1 LPSDT
6 APVPPNAP
14 AGTTPPATTPDGGS
28 PSAVARS
35 TSSLQINGRTEEVRL
50 AMAWNGGVSLAVW
63 MGGVAVEL
71 DAARRAHLG
80 AGAADPGRTIYAAL
94 CRALNRI
101 LVIDILTG
109 ASAGGINGA
118 LLGAVIT
125 HQRRLDAGYLR
136 NRWIALGN
144 FSDLLRPTNANA
156 PPSLMDGNYFAR
168 EVLRTFHDCL
178 GEGSDNKAAALGELE
193 LSPSDYLPAEVVLDV
208 QSTNVLGLQRGIPD
222 EWGEFFYAREY
233 RAPIR
238 FRRLEDYTAAAL
250 STASRASASFPAAF
264 QPAEIKDQAAALAG
278 YEGMTRW
285 GIDGGLLENAPIEA
299 AIELIPRRSADRRV
313 RRFVCYINA
322 DPPGKA
328 AVPDEPAMPDLQAV
342 LGYTVNLPRDGRVID
357 ELIAIENAF
366 RRGEAAGDALPP
378 LVKLPHRCLGQTAE
392 ALLDA
397 YRRQRA
403 LGSLEQITAEPGLP
417 PRPGL
422 ARTIFN
428 RLDAENK
435 LSLPWVP
442 PVGSLYVSLE
452 DWRWG
457 IRAAQRVLFLELDL
471 LRLEGSPELLVETRG
486 QIDSAISALDAVAER
501 LRTTG
506 SVREATSELRDAPD
520 LDAHLTALDGLFDE
534 FRSEIRAPLESATN
548 IFLEAIDPTLR
559 DLLLDG
565 MAEREMDGVS
575 FFVWRALAVE
585 VIRRAFVADHEIDT
599 AQTLRFAQLTPVVPC
614 PVMTATPFSDR
625 GPDSARDKLTGIDLG
640 HFAGFYR
647 GSWRA
652 NDFMWGRLDG
662 AARIVDFLLD
672 GAQPDDQASSG
683 LAAALVPLD
692 DDPDAVDRR
701 NLVRE
706 ALLDTNAGNGGV
718 PPESPAEL
726 RELIGE
732 LINSDLGV
740 DGAKLTRVL
749 CARAAQYEC
758 LRDEIPVLA
767 EQTVADSNLGCF
779 TEPIKLDSDTTLEQI
794 RELRVFGDGNEPL
807 PERLGRGSRDE
818 STSALALRT
827 VSHAALVSLATAR
840 SLRLPLAR
848 VAGPVRIPFLLVSG
862 LTSRARGKR
871 TAAGAAYAG
880 AAAYIT
886 ARLLTSQAGKG
897 TQLDTVTSLA
907 TIVLWIAMLAVAAF
921 VAVPAWRA
929 WRSEQVIRRLGQGA
943 WTAALLAAGGGVIV
957 LWAFVELGAWET
969 LTAST
974 SQPPPP
980 EWMLWLVLATLGPVA
995 ILVRKLPA
1003 LGPVKTPIGLAADH
1017 LDTGG
1022 VLTALVVLVASAILY
1037 AWSVSTLWDA
1047 ARADNGGGW
1056 DWIGLILI
1064 VVATLLGLAYAL
1076 FQHWRGRGQPL
1087 SSTSSE

>member
-1 LPSDT
+1 MLE
-6 APVPPNAP
+6 
-14 AGTTPPATTPDGGS
+14 
-28 PSAVARS
+28 SAAARS

-63 MGGVAVEL
+63 MGGVAAEL

-125 HQRRLDAGYLR
+125 HTRRLDAGYLR

-156 PPSLMDGNYFAR
+156 PPSLMDGKYFAR

-178 GEGSDNKAAALGELE
+178 GEGSDSQAAALGELE
-193 LSPSDYLPAEVVLDV
+193 LSPSDYLPAEVLLDV
-208 QSTNVLGLQRGIPD
+208 QSTNVFGLQRGIPD
-222 EWGEFFYAREY
+222 HWGEFFYAREY

-238 FRRLEDYTAAAL
+238 FRGPEDYTAEALATAA
-250 STASRASASFPAAF
+250 RASASFPAAF
-264 QPAEIKDQAAALAG
+264 EPAEINDQAAALAG
-278 YEGMTRW
+278 YEGKTRW

-328 AVPDEPAMPDLQAV
+328 PVPDEPSMPDLQAV

-378 LVKLPHRCLGQTAE
+378 LAKLPHECLAQTAE

-422 ARTIFN
+422 ARAIFN
-428 RLDAENK
+428 RLDAADN

-442 PVGSLYVSLE
+442 PAGGLEVSLD

-471 LRLEGSPELLVETRG
+471 LRLEGSPDRLVETRG
-486 QIDSAISALDAVAER
+486 PIDSAIHALDTVAER
-501 LRTTG
+501 LRSTG

-520 LDAHLTALDGLFDE
+520 LDAHLNALDGLFDE
-534 FRSEIRAPLESATN
+534 FRAEIREPLESATN
-548 IFLEAIDPTLR
+548 AFLEAIDPPLSAS
-559 DLLLDG
+559 LLDG
-565 MAEREMDGVS
+565 MVARGMDPAT
-575 FFVWRALAVE
+575 FFIWRALAVE

-599 AQTLRFAQLTPVVPC
+599 AQTLRFAQITPVVPC

-647 GSWRA
+647 ASWRA

-662 AARIVDFLLD
+662 AARIVDLLLD
-672 GAQPDDQASSG
+672 GAQPDDQASSN

-706 ALLDTNAGNGGV
+706 ALLDTSAGYGGV
-718 PPESPAEL
+718 PPESPSGL
-726 RELIGE
+726 RELVAE
-732 LINSDLGV
+732 LVAADLGV

-758 LRDEIPVLA
+758 LRDEIPVLV
-767 EQTVADSNLGCF
+767 EQTAADSKLDCF
-779 TEPIKLDSDTTLEQI
+779 TEPIKLESETTFEQI
-794 RELRVFGDGNEPL
+794 RELRVSVESPKPL

-818 STSALALRT
+818 LTSTLALRT
-827 VSHAALVSLATAR
+827 VSHATLVALATAR
-840 SLRLPLAR
+840 SLRVPI
-848 VAGPVRIPFLLVSG
+848 GKIIDPVRLPFLSVAG
-862 LTSRARGKR
+862 LTSRGWGKR
-871 TAAGAAYAG
+871 AAAGAAYAG
-880 AAAYIT
+880 AGAYIT
-886 ARLLTSQAGKG
+886 ARLLTSQAGEG
-897 TQLDTVTSLA
+897 TQLNTVTSLA
-907 TIVLWIAMLAVAAF
+907 TIVLWIAALAVVAF

-943 WTAALLAAGGGVIV
+943 WTAGLLAAGGGVIV
-957 LWAFVELGAWET
+957 FWAFVELGTWET

-974 SQPPPP
+974 GQTPP
-980 EWMLWLVLATLGPVA
+980 EWMLWFVLAVLGPVA

-1003 LGPVKTPIGLAADH
+1003 LGPVQTPMGWAAER

-1022 VLTALVVLVASAILY
+1022 VLTALVVLGASAILY

-1047 ARADNGGGW
+1047 ARDENSSGW
-1056 DWIGLILI
+1056 DWIGLVLV
-1064 VVATLLGLAYAL
+1064 VVATLLGFTYAL
-1076 FQHWRGRGQPL
+1076 FQRWRGRGQPL
-1087 SSTSSE
+1087 SSLSSQ